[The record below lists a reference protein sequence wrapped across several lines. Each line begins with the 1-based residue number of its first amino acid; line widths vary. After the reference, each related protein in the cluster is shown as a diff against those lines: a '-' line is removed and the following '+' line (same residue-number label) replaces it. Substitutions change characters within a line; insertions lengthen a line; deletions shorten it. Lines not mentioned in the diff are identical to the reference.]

1 MFYSQTFLARKGPL
15 GTVWCAAHLQ
25 HRLKKSHYSSTDIPS
40 TVDRIMFPEVPIAL
54 RMSGHL
60 LLGVVR
66 IYSKKVDYLFQD
78 CNAVLNG
85 LRKAFASI
93 DLNLPEDARQ
103 APVQS
108 ITLPDTFDLDTLDLD
123 HDIYDEG
130 SPDNNLKSREEITL
144 TDQIPIGRDPYVAIS
159 FDEDFMMMDYSRPEV
174 FPDSDV
180 RLMEGILPSPP
191 VNGNDGFQHP
201 DPSNQRE
208 ELNLRLS
215 NDENPQ
221 SYPHDVESRY
231 ESPSN
236 QTEMLDNDASIPQDL
251 PEREILRDSVHGFGL
266 ENLPPIF
273 PDRGDDL
280 GGNNRSLDQ
289 TMNEK
294 ETLPPIMDEN
304 LLSGGQSL
312 PFQQHSE
319 SPPSAASHRAT
330 EIFDAHVSLSVPM
343 DISPGLGI
351 IRSTPPVK
359 QPKARKKKRK
369 QFFDES
375 TVLTNKLMK
384 KSLEDSSDLLRKKRD
399 VPCSALGIWK
409 LNNTLRKEQVFHQ
422 PSLTGLCLDL
432 CDIFKDLISTKPH
445 LIFSDE
451 TFPDPK
457 IAASPASTNEAF
469 LEPRDSQSPAATI
482 VAVPA
487 SSDAQSPALVP
498 ELDMEIECPRN
509 IEAFDGGSFLPEFV
523 PSQARFTPS
532 PIRRCDFTPATTI
545 ETRVSTPHLA
555 ASTRTGGSEKRRRMT
570 FSEEHLSLKNTG
582 LSNIPGLMNSA
593 EADDLYFLE
602 EDNNS
607 PTAGS
612 QGMGRIDS
620 LSARTRAV
628 AQYLKRHSPFNASSE
643 GLSGDL
649 ILNKTLEGRTRKL
662 CARMFFETLVLKSYG
677 LVDVQQEEPFSDI
690 RLKLTPT
697 LSKTQI

>member
-108 ITLPDTFDLDTLDLD
+108 ITLPYTFDLDTLDLD

-130 SPDNNLKSREEITL
+130 SPDNHLKSREEITL
-144 TDQIPIGRDPYVAIS
+144 ADQIPIGRDPYVAIS
-159 FDEDFMMMDYSRPEV
+159 FDEDFMMMDSSRPEV
-174 FPDSDV
+174 FSDSDV
-180 RLMEGILPSPP
+180 RLMDGILPSPP

-208 ELNLRLS
+208 EHNLRLS

-221 SYPHDVESRY
+221 SFPHDVESRD

-236 QTEMLDNDASIPQDL
+236 HTEMLDNDADIPQDL

-273 PDRGDDL
+273 PDCGDDL
-280 GGNNRSLDQ
+280 GGKNRSLDQ

-294 ETLPPIMDEN
+294 ETFPPIMDEN
-304 LLSGGQSL
+304 LLSVGQSL

-319 SPPSAASHRAT
+319 SPPSAASQPAT

-375 TVLTNKLMK
+375 TVLSNKLMK

-399 VPCSALGIWK
+399 APCSTLGIWK

-445 LIFSDE
+445 LIFSEE

-469 LEPRDSQSPAATI
+469 LEPRD
-482 VAVPA
+482 
-487 SSDAQSPALVP
+487 AQSPAVVP
-498 ELDMEIECPRN
+498 ELDMEIERPRN

-555 ASTRTGGSEKRRRMT
+555 ASTGTGGSEKRRRMT

-582 LSNIPGLMNSA
+582 LSDIPGLMNSA

-602 EDNNS
+602 EDNNT

-612 QGMGRIDS
+612 QGTERIDS

-628 AQYLKRHSPFNASSE
+628 AQYLKRHSPFSASSE

-662 CARMFFETLVLKSYG
+662 CARMFYETLVLKSYG

-697 LSKTQI
+697 FSKTQI